1 MPDEMSTKAVVL
13 TKFPEAH
20 AHLDQDAEYVILSDK
35 TENAIQLGYFEKT
48 EDEAWESALVD
59 IEDRDAE
66 NAGYEHYDEDEDEE
80 EEEDED

>member
-1 MPDEMSTKAVVL
+1 MPDEMSTKDVVL
-13 TKFPEAH
+13 AIYPEAH
-20 AHLDQDAEYVILSDK
+20 VHLDQDAEYVILSDK